1 MDRVRKGDR
10 DWSMTKG
17 NMIWQMRLRKLSDL
31 FPAIVIFTTKII
43 NTIATFINNKA
54 Y

>member
-10 DWSMTKG
+10 DWSKTKE
-17 NMIWQMRLRKLSDL
+17 NMIWWMRLRKLSDL
-31 FPAIVIFTTKII
+31 FPAIVIFITKII
-43 NTIATFINNKA
+43 TTIVTLINNKA